1 MPGESKK
8 PFQFWE
14 ELKRRKVPRV
24 LAMYAASAF
33 ILLEVVDIVAPALSL
48 PGWTVTLVVVLLAIG
63 FPVTAILS
71 WVFDIT
77 PGGIRKTE
85 SIEFTKEEIPPAPRR
100 RKLRAGDVIIVVLII
115 IVGILVYPKIFKKD
129 QFKGIRDAD
138 GRISVAV
145 MPFQNMTYDSLY
157 SGMELGLQNLII
169 TKLSNSDE
177 LTVRQSQTMYDILES
192 TNQLNYASITPTI
205 ASEIAVKLKANTVI
219 LGSIHKAGN
228 SFRITAN
235 LLDSGSEKIYKS
247 FEIDGDSEDNFFS
260 ITDSLASLIKNH
272 LEIKVLELDVGQET
286 RLHAITGSAEAYSFF
301 SKGMNKFYAQD
312 YQTASYF
319 FNRALELDPDFFG
332 AAFFQIPSYELMG
345 MLSEARQLT
354 NKYYNNIDLYTDE
367 QQIIIKYWKN
377 YFDKNQPET
386 IKYAKLR
393 LEEDPMDRIMWYV
406 LGINY
411 YRGNQFND
419 ALKAF
424 EKALEIDKSW
434 GGGWDWVW
442 IYAHAGGAYHET
454 GQHSKENDT
463 YELGLNILPD
473 NPEIIAQQAI
483 CALSLGDTVEG
494 SNYIAKYRSTR
505 ESEGLEDYWINF
517 YTGLLYVGANKFEKA
532 IDYYQD
538 LIAHDTQNNQDPWC
552 EWQLAY
558 LLIDNEIDVKE
569 GLRLIDESFKKNSG
583 YAYLLANLHH
593 AKGWGLYKLGE
604 DTLALEHLLKGW
616 ELRPYFDYDHFLQI
630 KEVEKAL
637 NNQNK

>member
-1 MPGESKK
+1 MPNKLN
-8 PFQFWE
+8 QFWV
-14 ELKRRKVPRV
+14 ELKHRKVLRV
-24 LAMYAASAF
+24 LAMYAATAF
-33 ILLEVVDIVAPALSL
+33 ILLEVVDIVAPALLL
-48 PGWTVTLVVVLLAIG
+48 PSWTVTIAVVLLALG

-71 WVFDIT
+71 WIFDIT
-77 PGGIRKTE
+77 PEGIQKTE
-85 SIEFTKEEIPPAPRR
+85 SIESTKENILPASNR
-100 RKLRAGDVIIVVLII
+100 RKLRTGDVIIIVLIVV
-115 IVGILVYPKIFKKD
+115 VGILVYPKLFKKD
-129 QFKGIRDAD
+129 KFKGIRDAD

-205 ASEIAVKLKANTVI
+205 ASEIALKLKANTVI

-377 YFDKNQPET
+377 YLDKNQPET

-419 ALKAF
+419 AINAF

-483 CALSLGDTVEG
+483 CAFSLGDTVEG
-494 SNYIAKYRSTR
+494 SNYIAKYRSTS

-538 LIAHDTQNNQDPWC
+538 LIAHETQNNQDPWC

>member
-1 MPGESKK
+1 MPNKLN
-8 PFQFWE
+8 QFWV
-14 ELKRRKVPRV
+14 ELKHRKVLRV
-24 LAMYAASAF
+24 LAMYAATAF
-33 ILLEVVDIVAPALSL
+33 ILLEVVDIIAPALLL
-48 PGWTVTLVVVLLAIG
+48 PSWTVTIAVVLLALG

-71 WVFDIT
+71 WIFDIT
-77 PGGIRKTE
+77 PEGIQKTE
-85 SIEFTKEEIPPAPRR
+85 SIESTKENVLPAPNR
-100 RKLRAGDVIIVVLII
+100 RKLRTGDVIIIVLIVV
-115 IVGILVYPKIFKKD
+115 VGILVYPKLFKKD
-129 QFKGIRDAD
+129 KFKGIRDAD
-138 GRISVAV
+138 GRISLAV

-192 TNQLNYASITPTI
+192 TKQLNYASITPTI

-228 SFRITAN
+228 SLRITVN
-235 LLDSGSEKIYKS
+235 LLDSGTENIYKS

-286 RLHAITGSAEAYSFF
+286 RLHAITGSAEAYSYF

-345 MLSEARQLT
+345 MLPEARQLT
-354 NKYYNNIDLYTDE
+354 NKYYNNIDLYTDG
-367 QQIIIKYWKN
+367 QQIIIKFWKN
-377 YFDKNQPET
+377 YLDKNQPET

-411 YRGNQFND
+411 YRGNQFSD
-419 ALKAF
+419 AINAF
-424 EKALEIDKSW
+424 DKALEIDKSW
-434 GGGWDWVW
+434 GGGWNWVW
-442 IYAHAGGAYHET
+442 IYVHAGGAYHET
-454 GQHSKENDT
+454 AQHSKENDT

-483 CALSLGDTVEG
+483 CALSLGDTVKA
-494 SNYIAKYRSTR
+494 SNYIANYRSIR
-505 ESEGLEDYWINF
+505 ESEGLKDYWINF
-517 YTGLLYVGANKFEKA
+517 YIGLLYVGANKFEIA

-538 LIAHDTQNNQDPWC
+538 LIAHDSQDNQDPWC

-558 LLIDNEIDVKE
+558 LLIDNEVDVKE
-569 GLRLIDESFKKNSG
+569 GLRLIDESFEKNSG

-593 AKGWGLYKLGE
+593 AKGWGLFKLGE